1 MKDRIYFKDE
11 SFEKLPL
18 IGFVKNRPTG
28 LAIIWF
34 IGSLLMICKGVF
46 YHNYWFLFVIGSI
59 NMVCALI
66 IFIRVKQ
73 YTTIRVYED
82 KIVLTDRLDHEKG
95 ILIDNEQIK
104 DWEIEKSEGNAL
116 IINLMDGNQ
125 INYPITQA
133 GKVNNLLMKTIGNK
147 EKNEKEMAQFRQN
160 NDEVIL
166 GIKDIKKIMNKRNK
180 KHEEKY

>member
-1 MKDRIYFKDE
+1 MQACFQNQIDHADLNTLKRVVYIPERQKCVKIY
-11 SFEKLPL
+11 
-18 IGFVKNRPTG
+18 
-28 LAIIWF
+28 
-34 IGSLLMICKGVF
+34 
-46 YHNYWFLFVIGSI
+46 
-59 NMVCALI
+59 
-66 IFIRVKQ
+66 
-73 YTTIRVYED
+73 
-82 KIVLTDRLDHEKG
+82 
-95 ILIDNEQIK
+95 
-104 DWEIEKSEGNAL
+104 
-116 IINLMDGNQ
+116 GNQ